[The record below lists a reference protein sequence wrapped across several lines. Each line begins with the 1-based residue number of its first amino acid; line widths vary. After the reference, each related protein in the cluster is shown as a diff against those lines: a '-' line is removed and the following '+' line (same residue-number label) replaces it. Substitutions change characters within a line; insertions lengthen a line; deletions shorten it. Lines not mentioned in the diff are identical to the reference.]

1 MSPTPLRW
9 VLLWHDCPT
18 DYRDGSHWDLML
30 EREGVAEERRLATWS
45 LRELPKGWPGAA
57 VDAPTEVEAVAFA
70 DHRAAYLDY
79 EGPVSGDRGTV
90 TRIARGEFTWREAT
104 ERRVVVDLFN
114 NLQGEVTL
122 VGDSGVLWRLKWR
135 ESGS

>member
-1 MSPTPLRW
+1 
-9 VLLWHDCPT
+9 
-18 DYRDGSHWDLML
+18 ML

-45 LRELPKGWPGAA
+45 LSELPAGWLGAA
-57 VDAPTEVEAVAFA
+57 ADALQEVEAIQLD

-90 TRIARGEFTWREAT
+90 TRVASGEVTWREAT
-104 ERRVVVDLFN
+104 ERRVVVDLLN
-114 NLQGEVTL
+114 GLQIEVTL
-122 VGDSGVLWRLKWR
+122 VGGPGEPWRLAWR